1 MGVSS
6 THLHLLALILHP
18 QLHQEGEDLLPP
30 SPQQRLQPG
39 GGQLGTDGGGHVGA
53 VGTQCAPPPPQ
64 HLRMHQ
70 DPPYD
75 TQDPS
80 RHFKTPQMTQG
91 PPKIAPMTSPCNN
104 MLPDPPT
111 TPRASPVTPQD
122 CPSDHPKPPP
132 SLYTLTTTPR
142 PLPDPHVPPPSTPI
156 ALRAPPGSP
165 CLPYCTTQCCPPP
178 IRAPCAP
185 PGFPSCLGA
194 PLAMPGAP
202 QSPPSSHLPVQ
213 LALLQGQDVA
223 ESAELRTEQQW
234 GLRGGDG
241 GTPWGHCDLLGTAR
255 AQHGDR
261 AAPSPRG
268 RRLTS
273 SEGFSPS
280 GPAPLAWPRL
290 LSASSSS
297 PNRRLRLLS
306 TSSSTSRLWLRLFS
320 ASSSASRL
328 WLRLLSASSSTPSMW
343 LRLLSASSSAP
354 RAWLR
359 LLSTSSILLKGGWR
373 GSRAYWEHWGEPGG
387 KWGAACDDGG
397 PLPGAGG
404 RGTEREV

>member
-1 MGVSS
+1 MVPTRSLLSLVCPSTAPIPPQMWGGVTMGVSS

-80 RHFKTPQMTQG
+80 RHFKTPQKTQG

-132 SLYTLTTTPR
+132 IPLYPDHDTQTPPR
-142 PLPDPHVPPPSTPI
+142 SPCPPPSTPI
-156 ALRAPPGSP
+156 ALCAPPGSP

-223 ESAELRTEQQW
+223 ESAELCTEQQW

-320 ASSSASRL
+320 ASSS
-328 WLRLLSASSSTPSMW
+328 TPSMW
-343 LRLLSASSSAP
+343 LRLLSASSSAS
-354 RAWLR
+354 R
-359 LLSTSSILLKGGWR
+359 L
-373 GSRAYWEHWGEPGG
+373 
-387 KWGAACDDGG
+387 
-397 PLPGAGG
+397 
-404 RGTEREV
+404 